1 MKIIFP
7 HSFFLL
13 FLSALIFALPL
24 RAETAFRLS
33 REVDVP
39 LLALGAGICA
49 FGNYRYFHMEPGT
62 GEPSKSD
69 FLPWDRPFA
78 GTHHPGFDLSSDIVL
93 YGLSAAVLGMGALD
107 FGLGNS
113 SGDETLA
120 FFVSALEIALW
131 QNGLNYLSRSLKLW
145 GRPEI
150 YRSGADRSAGESW
163 GSFYSGHTGAAFA
176 AAVFGGYWF
185 EAKHPDSPYTPLVW
199 GAALSLSTAVGAM
212 RLAAG
217 KHSLSDVVVG
227 AVVGAAT
234 SFAVLRLHR
243 SSRVEAVALPG
254 YVGVAVRF

>member
-1 MKIIFP
+1 MKIILS
-7 HSFFLL
+7 HSVFFL
-13 FLSALIFALPL
+13 FLAVVFGAVPL
-24 RAETAFRLS
+24 RAETAFRVS
-33 REVDVP
+33 READIP
-39 LLALGAGICA
+39 LLALGIGICA
-49 FGNYRYFHMEPGT
+49 FGNYRYFQMEPET

-78 GTHHPGFDLSSDIVL
+78 GTHHPGFDMSSDIVL

-113 SGDETLA
+113 PGDETLA

-131 QNGLNYLSRSLKLW
+131 QNGLNYLARSLKLW

-150 YRSGADRSAGESW
+150 YRSGADRSAAESW

-176 AAVFGGYWF
+176 AAVLGGYWF
-185 EAKHPDSPYTPLVW
+185 QEKHPNSPYKPLVW
-199 GAALSLSTAVGAM
+199 GTALSLSTAVGAM

-217 KHSLSDVVVG
+217 KHCLSDVVVG
-227 AVVGAAT
+227 AALGAAT

-243 SSRVEAVALPG
+243 ESRVEAVALPG
-254 YVGVAVRF
+254 FVGVSVHF